1 MQIGEILQILI
12 NFLAGVAIFLFG
24 IKIMSDGLEHVAE
37 NKMKSILSTL
47 TKNKFMAVAVG
58 ALVTALI
65 QSSTATTVMTV
76 GFVNAGLMTLSQAA
90 GVIMGANIGTTVTSI
105 LIALDFTNVS
115 SVMLFLGVFVYIFVK
130 KDVVKHA
137 GQAFAGF
144 GMMFM
149 GLGLMSTAM
158 EPLRDISAFKDFMT
172 SATNPF
178 LLILIGAVFSA
189 LIHSSAA
196 SIAILTTLASSGLV
210 DIKQALFI
218 LYGLNIGTVITALF
232 SALASKTNSKRTAI
246 VHLLF
251 NVFGTLLFVI
261 ISFIPS
267 SSGKGIYIDLLEM
280 FTDNIVA
287 QISAAH
293 VIFNVGSTILL
304 FPFSNLLIKLSC
316 LIIKDKDD
324 KENAL
329 SFEYYDERLL
339 ATPAVAVAQIGREVV
354 RMASLSKKN
363 FKIASESLINNDI
376 SSSEEILEREQL
388 INYLNHNITSSLVK
402 INKLD
407 LDAQDAKYIG
417 RLFRVVGD
425 LERVGDHAVNIL
437 EAAESRYNE
446 KLKLPSAANQELIN
460 IKDCVLELLDGSID
474 AFSNQE
480 LTVEEAVRL
489 NTLEK
494 CTDELKEQY
503 TQNHIDRLNSQESET
518 RAGIMFVNSLVDF
531 ERVGDHATN
540 IAWAVK
546 NKPSGQVGIDESLAE
561 KYIPLKGV

>member
-1 MQIGEILQILI
+1 MQIGDILQILI

-47 TKNKFMAVAVG
+47 TKNKFLAVVMG

-76 GFVNAGLMTLSQAA
+76 GFVNAGLMTLNQAA
-90 GVIMGANIGTTVTSI
+90 GVIMGANIGTTVTSV
-105 LIALDFTNVS
+105 LIALDFSNVS
-115 SVMLFLGVFVYIFVK
+115 SVMLFLGVFLFIFVK
-130 KDVVKHA
+130 KEVVKHA
-137 GQAFAGF
+137 GQAIAGF

-158 EPLRDISAFKDFMT
+158 APLREIQAFKDFMT
-172 SATNPF
+172 SATNPL
-178 LLILIGAVFSA
+178 LLIVIGATFAA

-210 DIKQALFI
+210 DIRQALFI
-218 LYGLNIGTVITALF
+218 LYGFNIGTVITALF

-251 NVFGTLLFVI
+251 NVFGALIFVI

-267 SSGKGIYIDLLEM
+267 ASGKGIYIDLLEKL
-280 FTDNIVA
+280 TGNIVG

-293 VIFNVGSTILL
+293 VIFNIVSTILL
-304 FPFSNLLIKLSC
+304 FPFSNVLIKISC
-316 LIIKDKDD
+316 LIVKDKDS

-329 SFEYYDERLL
+329 SFEYYDDRLL
-339 ATPAVAVAQIGREVV
+339 ATPAVAVAQIGREVI
-354 RMASLSKKN
+354 RMAGLSKKN
-363 FKIASESLINNDI
+363 FSLASESLINNDI
-376 SSSEEILEREQL
+376 TAAEDIREREEL
-388 INYLNHNITSSLVK
+388 INYLNHHITSSLVK

-417 RLFRVVGD
+417 RLFRTVGD
-425 LERVGDHAVNIL
+425 LERVGDHAVNLL

-446 KLKLPSAANQELIN
+446 KLKVTLAA
-460 IKDCVLELLDGSID
+460 DLELKNINNCVKELLEGSIE
-474 AFSNQE
+474 AFSNQK
-480 LTVEEAVRL
+480 LSVEEAVRL

-494 CTDELKEQY
+494 CTDELKEEY
-503 TQNHIDRLNSQESET
+503 TQNHIDRLNRQESET
-518 RAGIMFVNSLVDF
+518 RAGIMFVNSLVDL

-540 IAWAVK
+540 IAWSVRE
-546 NKPSGQVGIDESLAE
+546 KPSGQVGIDETLTA
-561 KYIPLKGV
+561 KYIPAKGV